1 MARKIWSIASKVI
14 VWTLVAFSVFVAVVT
29 VTTVATTD
37 KNERTI
43 FGLRFYIVQTDSM
56 SKSESNAEMDV
67 HFNAGDIIIAKTVK
81 DTAALKAG
89 EIISFMSANSES
101 YGETVTHMIRR
112 VEYNKDGSVLG
123 YVTYGTNTGTD
134 DETLVAPEYV
144 LGVYAGKMPMIGQL
158 FAYIKTPVG
167 YILCILVPMLLLV
180 LYNGVNVVQL
190 FRRYKKEQTAQMDA
204 QRAELAAER
213 QRTEEM
219 MRELMELKAQL
230 TKKSDTDGESAPPDA
245 DTEA

>member
-1 MARKIWSIASKVI
+1 M
-14 VWTLVAFSVFVAVVT
+14 FSVFMAVIT
-29 VTTVATTD
+29 VSTVATAD

-43 FGLRFYIVQTDSM
+43 FGLRFYIVQTNSM
-56 SKSESNAEMDV
+56 SKSESNAHLDV
-67 HFNAGDIIIAKTVK
+67 HFNAGDIIIAKIAK
-81 DTAALKAG
+81 DPAALREG
-89 EIISFMSANSES
+89 EIISFISANSES

-112 VEYNKDGSVLG
+112 VETNRDGSTLG

-144 LGVYAGKMPMIGQL
+144 LGVYVGKMPAIGQL
-158 FAYIKTPVG
+158 FAYIKTTPG
-167 YILCILVPMLLLV
+167 YIVCILVPMLLLL
-180 LYNGVNVVQL
+180 LYNGINVVSL

-219 MRELMELKAQL
+219 LRELMELKAQL
-230 TKKSDTDGESAPPDA
+230 TQKSDTSGEGDKQGA